1 MKKIL
6 IIILTI
12 ILCSGCKST
21 PQATIES
28 STINYNNEFNTYY
41 GYLTIPKIKM
51 HQGFYNTTNKLND
64 VSKNIELIN
73 TGIKNT
79 YLFAAH
85 SGVGNI
91 AYFNDL
97 RYLKTGDE
105 IKLELKTITYIYKVI
120 EIKKEPKTGKIT
132 IPNKENQ
139 IILTTCDQ
147 IEKGKQL
154 IIIASFIDTK
164 NPSNN

>member
-6 IIILTI
+6 LIILTI
-12 ILCSGCKST
+12 ILCSGCNKRT
-21 PQATIES
+21 KTIES
-28 STINYNNEFNTYY
+28 TTINYNDNFNTYY
-41 GYLTIPKIKM
+41 GYLTIPKINM
-51 HQGFYNTTNKLND
+51 HQGFYNTNNKLND

-91 AYFNDL
+91 AYFNNL
-97 RYLKTGDE
+97 RYLKNGDK
-105 IKLELKTITYIYKVI
+105 ITLEFKTITNIYKVI
-120 EIKKEPKTGKIT
+120 KITKEPKTGKIS

-147 IEKGKQL
+147 IKKGYQL
-154 IIIASFIDTK
+154 IIIASLIDTK
-164 NPSNN
+164 TPFNN